1 MTDRRKERDRARRKR
16 RKAREAAE
24 RRREQRNRRFDELM
38 EAWRRNRSNAMRKTG
53 RIDRGGKMFF
63 GHNLTRYSKASE
75 SEAEGSLVDVAR
87 ADTVGAELVGAEL
100 DRLMGAGRELGEP
113 LEDLSE

>member
-24 RRREQRNRRFDELM
+24 RRREQRNRRFDELL
-38 EAWRRNRSNAMRKTG
+38 EAWRRNRSNAMRKPG
-53 RIDRGGKMFF
+53 RIGRGGKMFF
-63 GHNLTRYSKASE
+63 GHNLTRCTKASE

-87 ADTVGAELVGAEL
+87 ADTVGAEL
-100 DRLMGAGRELGEP
+100 DRLMGAGREL
-113 LEDLSE
+113 